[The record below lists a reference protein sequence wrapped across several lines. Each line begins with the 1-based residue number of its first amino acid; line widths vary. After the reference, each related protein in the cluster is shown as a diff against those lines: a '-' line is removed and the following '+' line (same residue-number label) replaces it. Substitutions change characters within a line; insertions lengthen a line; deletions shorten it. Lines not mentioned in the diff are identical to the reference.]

1 MTSTPPAIGTVRA
14 FTVGNVDGVWTRAV
28 SELDPARL
36 GDGDVVVEVAYS
48 GINYKDGLAST
59 ASGRIAR
66 IDPLVPGVDL
76 AGRVVESG
84 SAYIAVGSNVI
95 VHAYDLGV
103 AHHGGFATHA
113 RVPSGWVV
121 PMPAGLDART
131 AMLVGTAG
139 YTAAQSVLALEAA
152 GLRPGDGPVLV
163 TGATGGV
170 GSMAVGML
178 AARGHEV
185 VASTGKADIAE
196 WLRSLGASD
205 VIDRSETSAASN
217 RPLDKERWAGAVD
230 CVGGATLAYVLRTL
244 RYGAAVAASGLT
256 GGSDLPT
263 TVFPFILRGVNLLG
277 IDSVQ
282 GPIGPRRELWQRIA
296 TDLRPAW
303 IDTEPAE
310 VVGLDDLVP
319 QLDRILAGGMRG
331 RVLVDPRG

>member
-1 MTSTPPAIGTVRA
+1 MDSVRA
-14 FTVGNVDGVWTRAV
+14 YTVGTNDSGTWTRSITTIAA
-28 SELDPARL
+28 DAL
-36 GDGDVVVEVAYS
+36 GEGDVLIEVEFS

-59 ASGRIAR
+59 ATGKIAR

-76 AGRVVESG
+76 AGRVVESNDPAVAPG
-84 SAYIAVGSNVI
+84 SDVI

-113 RVPSGWVV
+113 RVPAGWVV

-139 YTAAQSVLALEAA
+139 FTAAQSVAALEAH

-178 AARGHEV
+178 ARRGHQV
-185 VASTGKADIAE
+185 VASTGKADEAD
-196 WLRSLGASD
+196 WLRDLGAAD
-205 VIDRSETSAASN
+205 VIDRAETSAESA
-217 RPLDKERWAGAVD
+217 RPLEKERWAGAVD
-230 CVGGATLAYVLRTL
+230 CVGGATLAYALRTA
-244 RYGAAVAASGLT
+244 RYGASVAASGLT
-256 GGSDLPT
+256 GGAGLST
-263 TVFPFILRGVNLLG
+263 TVLPFILRGVNLLG

-282 GPIGPRRELWQRIA
+282 MPIDDRRALWQRIA
-296 TDLRPAW
+296 TDLKPSW
-303 IDTEPAE
+303 LDSLPTE
-310 VVGLDDLVP
+310 VVGLEGLAP

-331 RVLVDPRG
+331 RVLVDPRA